1 MTEGLVEG
9 GVGQGA
15 RKLVG
20 PIIRGVDD
28 DIIAAVIGAA
38 EQDNPGRD
46 ILIEDRAGYV
56 RVQAEQQMVLT
67 AASMAEMLGR
77 PFRLAELE
85 PSLVSFSGRLTTR
98 DDTWEWALHG

>member
-1 MTEGLVEG
+1 MAESVVEN
-9 GVGQGA
+9 GVGEGA

-56 RVQAEQQMVLT
+56 RVQADRQMVLT
-67 AASMAEMLGR
+67 AASMTAMLGR

-85 PSLVSFSGRLTTR
+85 PSLVSFSGRLTTK
-98 DDTWEWALHG
+98 DDSWEWALHG